1 MTTTTASKT
10 SHAEENLG
18 NIVSME
24 HVNVA
29 VTDAAIAVLFYIRG
43 MGFTRDPEELQAYTT
58 TWANLG
64 AQQVHLPATRK
75 AQVVRGHIG
84 MVTPR
89 LAALTQRLEAV
100 KPRLDGTEFAFEP
113 RANYLEVTC
122 PWGNHFHVHEP
133 NASFGA
139 MQRGIPYVEFT
150 VPAGTAEGIAAF
162 YRQAFG
168 APATVEPRTDGDA
181 AVVEVGRDQH
191 LVFRETRGEL
201 APYDQHHIAIYVNN
215 FSAPYEFLAARGL
228 ITEEPRNHQ
237 FRFQD
242 IVNPDRGHVLFTIEH
257 EVRGMRHGMYGRALY
272 NRPID

>member
-1 MTTTTASKT
+1 MTTTIASKT
-10 SHAEENLG
+10 SYAEEDLG

-29 VTDAAIAVLFYIRG
+29 VTDAATAVLFYIRG

-75 AQVVRGHIG
+75 AQVLRGHIG
-84 MVTPR
+84 MVTPS
-89 LAALTQRLEAV
+89 LAALTARLETV
-100 KPRLDGTEFAFEP
+100 KPRLEGTQFAFE
-113 RANYLEVTC
+113 RRDSYLEVTC
-122 PWGNHFHVHEP
+122 PWGNRFHVHEP
-133 NASFGA
+133 NASFGG

-150 VPAGTAEGIAAF
+150 VPVGAAGGIAAF

-168 APATVEPRTDGDA
+168 APATVEPCTDGDA
-181 AVVEVGRDQH
+181 ALVEVGRNQR
-191 LVFRETRGEL
+191 LVFQETPGDL
-201 APYDQHHIAIYVNN
+201 APYDQHHIAIYVNS
-215 FSAPYEFLAARGL
+215 FSAPYEFLAERGL

-242 IVNPDRGHVLFTIEH
+242 IVDPSDGRVLFTIEH

-272 NRPID
+272 NRPLE